1 MYLYLH
7 CRNERPR
14 IGNILFETH
23 VQDGGPRLPGLHRL
37 PHRSYHQH
45 LCHGHRLIHEG
56 IVQPKFPIKGDAAF
70 PGRQDHGDILQ
81 DGAALYQ
88 LDISQEGN
96 RTISIEYQGRT
107 NLIEICDS
115 RIRVAEADCP
125 DQLCVQMG
133 WLQNS
138 GLPIVCLPNRLVIQ
152 YAQSLDG
159 LDAIS

>member
-1 MYLYLH
+1 MRRKYLL
-7 CRNERPR
+7 
-14 IGNILFETH
+14 ILLAILLLA
-23 VQDGGPRLPGLHRL
+23 GGIAVSMRVLSPQENTR
-37 PHRSYHQH
+37 
-45 LCHGHRLIHEG
+45 
-56 IVQPKFPIKGDAAF
+56 V
-70 PGRQDHGDILQ
+70 DILQ

-107 NLIEICDS
+107 NLIEICDG